1 MDWQR
6 FSQIEEEELNE
17 GEYGHEY
24 LEFVREDEARSLHW
38 KPSVHPVWTEGI
50 LEEESFGRLS
60 SEVVA
65 TGLQARTRA
74 QLWHGEG
81 RRRCPGRL
89 PVHSV
94 GQSASGRHRSDD
106 AHEGVGRFSGGHG
119 RPQNGN

>member
-1 MDWQR
+1 MKESMATNTWNSLEKTKRDLCIGSLPSIR
-6 FSQIEEEELNE
+6 
-17 GEYGHEY
+17 YGRGDSRRR
-24 LEFVREDEARSLHW
+24 EFWEAQL
-38 KPSVHPVWTEGI
+38 GG
-50 LEEESFGRLS
+50 GR
-60 SEVVA
+60 

-81 RRRCPGRL
+81 RRRCPRRL